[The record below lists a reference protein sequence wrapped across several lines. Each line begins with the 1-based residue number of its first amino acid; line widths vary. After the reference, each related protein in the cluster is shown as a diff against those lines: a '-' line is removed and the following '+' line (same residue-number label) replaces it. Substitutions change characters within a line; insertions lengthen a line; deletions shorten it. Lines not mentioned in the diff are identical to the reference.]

1 MDVDDSRD
9 STIVQH
15 MFCLRVVEGP
25 DAGQLLPLPP
35 GEPQLLGRSSES
47 LPLTDGAV
55 SRRHAELTPDGEQWF
70 VRDLDSTGGTRL
82 NGAVVTGRQGLHEGD
97 ELRCGR
103 TRLIVEIADGPL
115 GGPGRR
121 TAPTASTCFDV
132 PDDADAPA
140 VLRETLAA
148 LAAALDGRQVNIDG
162 LPKHLGTALDRLGQ
176 SRQGM
181 ERRAQLAAMGEGVAS
196 VSHAIKNIL
205 QGLQGGAG
213 AVSMALQRDD
223 LEMARKAWPIMSRN
237 LDRISDLA
245 LNMLA
250 FSRPRPSHRRLH
262 SLTAVVAEV
271 TELLEEPFAH
281 RKVKLVNDLP
291 GDLPPIPLDAAAMHQ
306 ALLNLLLNA
315 LQAAPARSGTVTIQ
329 AGLDD
334 GHAWIAVSDNGP
346 GVPEAW
352 REEIFEPFA
361 STRGQRGTGL
371 GLPVTRRIAQQH
383 GGSIA
388 VTQSAGGGATFT
400 LRLSLDLPGQDS
412 DKTDA
417 PLGEPPVPDPRFD

>member
-1 MDVDDSRD
+1 MDDSRD
-9 STIVQH
+9 STIVQD

-47 LPLTDGAV
+47 LPLTDRAV

-82 NGAVVTGRQGLHEGD
+82 NGAVLTGRQGLHDGD
-97 ELRCGR
+97 EIRCGR
-103 TRLIVEIADGPL
+103 TRLVLEVADGPL
-115 GGPGRR
+115 GGPGRQEVSGR
-121 TAPTASTCFDV
+121 ETCFEF
-132 PDDADAPA
+132 PDNADASA
-140 VLRETLAA
+140 VLRNTLRA
-148 LAAALDGRQVNIDG
+148 LAAAIDGRPVDVDD
-162 LPKHLGTALDRLGQ
+162 LPEHLGAELTQLARSQ
-176 SRQGM
+176 QGM
-181 ERRAQLAAMGEGVAS
+181 ERSAQLAAMGEGVAS

-213 AVSMALQRDD
+213 AVSMALERDNLD
-223 LEMARKAWPIMSRN
+223 MARKAWPIMSRN

-262 SLTAVVAEV
+262 SLAAIVIEV
-271 TELLEEPFAH
+271 SELLEEPYAH
-281 RKVKLVNDLP
+281 RKVQLVNNLP

-315 LQAAPARSGTVTIQ
+315 LQAAPARTGMVTIE
-329 AGLDD
+329 AGLKDTQ
-334 GHAWIAVSDNGP
+334 AWIAVSDNGP
-346 GVPEAW
+346 GVPESY
-352 REEIFEPFA
+352 RQEIFEPFA

-383 GGSIA
+383 GGEID
-388 VTQSAGGGATFT
+388 VTDVAGGGATFT
-400 LRLSLDLPGQDS
+400 LRVSLDLPGQDA
-412 DKTDA
+412 DLTDA
-417 PLGEPPVPDPRFD
+417 PTGEQPTPDPRFD